1 MCLNVFSLE
10 EKMTADNAIEIKEAF
25 QRAQKG
31 HNNKAKLVA
40 SLKSRYNKL
49 EDKTLFHEEFVH
61 YLKYA
66 MIVYKREPT
75 VENVIEFVAKFSTSF
90 QCPPKTEEEEEKGGV
105 LHILLSHKAN
115 SHAVR
120 FRVCQLINKLL
131 GSMAENAQIDDDLFD
146 QIHQAMLIRVTDK
159 FPNVRI
165 QAALAMTRLQQP
177 MDPDCPT
184 IDAYMMILENDS
196 NAEVRRAVLSCI
208 AMSPRTLPKVLKRTR
223 DIKENVRKLAYQVLA
238 EKVHIKA
245 LSIAQRVS
253 LLQQG
258 LHDSSEAVREVVCA
272 RLLPAWLLRLDGN
285 VVELLHKLD
294 VENCAQTALD
304 TLRAIF
310 TSTPADELLQNKLQ
324 LDNRK
329 LIPLDSLSCENVL
342 YWRALCEFI
351 KAKGDEGDEMLEQVL
366 PDAATYADYLYGYL
380 KAVPVLSEE
389 QRADFN
395 QLELVMTKEFISQQL
410 IHLTGCLDTNE
421 EGGRRRVLTVLQ
433 EMLALPQ
440 TPPSLVSLLTEKLL
454 ALIPDDH
461 RRTQTVS
468 YYTHTHTHTSEL
480 IHTLVYPQ
488 VQVRNPLPLAEV
500 KVRILEAKQ
509 ALEDCITAQEFSRA
523 AELKDSITGL
533 ENHRN
538 QIIQDIA
545 ESSQPAD
552 KEIRTEKNDPETLL
566 RCLTMCA
573 ELLKQMNIKTRMSP
587 TISALMSSLILPS
600 IANAHPAVRNMAV
613 VCLGTC
619 ALHSKELA
627 KTHMV
632 LLLQIAQ
639 LDEVKIRISALRAV
653 IDLLLLFGFQ
663 LLSDRPATQTERPS
677 HSPDRQEDETPA
689 AEDKGDAP
697 EDSAQSILIML
708 SDFLDSEVS
717 DLRTE
722 TAEGLAKLMYTGRI
736 SSAKMLSR
744 LVLLWYNPVTEDDTR
759 LRHCLGV
766 FFQLYARESRAH
778 QEVVEE
784 CFLPTIRTLM
794 NAPATS
800 PLAEVDINNVVE
812 LLVELTR
819 PSALIKPSTNTEVR
833 NPHLVCVHDYLAV
846 RVCGEMLKDPTAPE
860 VRLYAKTLSNL
871 ELSTDGT
878 IRKDLLTLLQ
888 QITQVVKDRICLRAV
903 EKMIDQLADSRE
915 QAELLTASALQ
926 PLDVN
931 ADGRHTN
938 SSNLH
943 IHRIPTQALHTHH
956 HFRAVEMCSILCL
969 TRFICSWRQFSSFK
983 RIISYYQ
990 NVVKWI
996 KICLPLSYSVSVQ
1009 TKIPQAG
1016 RGTVN
1021 INLVSV
1027 PCFSAETATEDP
1039 SKSAKRPKRGNF
1051 FFFFCI
1057 LI

>member
-1 MCLNVFSLE
+1 
-10 EKMTADNAIEIKEAF
+10 MTADSEMEIKEAF

-49 EDKTLFHEEFVH
+49 EDKTVFHEEFVH

-66 MIVYKREPT
+66 MIVYTREPA
-75 VENVIEFVAKFSTSF
+75 VEHVMEFVAKFAASF
-90 QCPPKTEEEEEKGGV
+90 QTPPKTEEEQQQEEENEEEEEEEEV
-105 LHILLSHKAN
+105 DDHPFLSFIFNFLLESHKAS

-120 FRVCQLINKLL
+120 FRACQLINKLL

-146 QIHQAMLIRVTDK
+146 RIHQAMLVRVTDK

-177 MDPDCPT
+177 SDPDCPT
-184 IDAYMMILENDS
+184 INAYMLILENDS

-208 AMSPRTLPKVLKRTR
+208 AMCPRTLPKVLKRTR

-245 LSIAQRVS
+245 MTIAQRVS

-258 LHDSSEAVREVVCA
+258 LSDTSETVKDMVCS
-272 RLLPAWLLRLDGN
+272 RLLPSWLHRLEGG
-285 VVELLHKLD
+285 VIELLHRLD

-304 TLRAIF
+304 TLKAIF
-310 TSTPADELLQNKLQ
+310 KNTPANELLQNTVE
-324 LDNRK
+324 LDSRK
-329 LIPLDSLSCENVL
+329 VIPVDSLSCENVL

-351 KAKGDEGDEMLEQVL
+351 KALGDEGEEMLEQVL

-410 IHLTGCLDTNE
+410 IHLTGCLETNE
-421 EGGRRRVLTVLQ
+421 EGSRKRVLAVLQ

-440 TPPSLVSLLTEKLL
+440 TPASLVSLLTEKLL
-454 ALIPDDH
+454 SLVSDDH
-461 RRTQTVS
+461 RRTQIVAEIISDVREPITEDARPVDENMS
-468 YYTHTHTHTSEL
+468 RRQ
-480 IHTLVYPQ
+480 Q
-488 VQVRNPLPLAEV
+488 VQLAEV

-509 ALEDCITAQEFSRA
+509 VLEDCITAQDFSRA
-523 AELKDSITGL
+523 AELKDSITNL
-533 ENHRN
+533 ENNRN
-538 QIIQDIA
+538 QILQDIA
-545 ESSQPAD
+545 DTNQPAD
-552 KEIRTEKNDPETLL
+552 KEIQTEKNDPETLL

-573 ELLKQMNIKTRMSP
+573 ELLKQMNIKTRVGP
-587 TISALMSSLILPS
+587 TISALMSSLVLPS

-619 ALHSKELA
+619 TLHSKELA

-639 LDEVKIRISALRAV
+639 LDEVKIRLSALRAIV
-653 IDLLLLFGFQ
+653 DLLLLFGFQ
-663 LLSDRPATQTERPS
+663 LLSDTAATLTAPPP
-677 HSPDRQEDETPA
+677 HSPDRQDEEAPS
-689 AEDKGDAP
+689 AEEKRDVTG
-697 EDSAQSILIML
+697 ETAQSALMML
-708 SDFLDSEVS
+708 SEFLDSEVS

-744 LVLLWYNPVTEDDTR
+744 LVLLWYNPLTEDDTR

-784 CFLPTIRTLM
+784 SFLPTVRTLM

-800 PLAEVDINNVVE
+800 PLAEIEIANVVE

-819 PSALIKPSTNTEVR
+819 PSGLIKPSTNTEA
-833 NPHLVCVHDYLAV
+833 VCAHDCLAV
-846 RVCGEMLKDPTAPE
+846 RMCGEMLRDPTAPE
-860 VRLYAKTLSNL
+860 VRLYAKTLGNL
-871 ELSTDGT
+871 ELSADETV
-878 IRKDLLTLLQ
+878 RKDLLTLLQ
-888 QITQVVKDRICLRAV
+888 QIAQVVKDRVCLRAL
-903 EKMIDQLADSRE
+903 EKMIDQLIDSKE
-915 QAELLTASALQ
+915 QAELLSANALQ

-931 ADGRHTN
+931 ADE
-938 SSNLH
+938 
-943 IHRIPTQALHTHH
+943 I
-956 HFRAVEMCSILCL
+956 
-969 TRFICSWRQFSSFK
+969 
-983 RIISYYQ
+983 
-990 NVVKWI
+990 
-996 KICLPLSYSVSVQ
+996 
-1009 TKIPQAG
+1009 
-1016 RGTVN
+1016 
-1021 INLVSV
+1021 
-1027 PCFSAETATEDP
+1027 ATEDL
-1039 SKSAKRPKRGNF
+1039 SKSAKRAKRGQRKASTAKGGRKPSRKAESSEESDGENVPEAAAVVRPSRRAKAAALEKTKLDLNP
-1051 FFFFCI
+1051 
-1057 LI
+1057 LINQEANLS